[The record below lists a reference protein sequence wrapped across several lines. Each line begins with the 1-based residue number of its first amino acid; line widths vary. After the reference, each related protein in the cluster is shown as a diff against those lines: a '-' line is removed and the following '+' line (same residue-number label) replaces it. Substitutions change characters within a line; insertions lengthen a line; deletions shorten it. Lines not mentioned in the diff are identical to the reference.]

1 MVSKCLSC
9 VILELGFRIKP
20 KRYMRTPAL
29 DHGTVQS
36 CNYCTTPIAKLQ
48 SSRTVQVAFAW
59 CFVYNN
65 VSQRCTFW
73 SARECRH
80 IIPHYI
86 CEWTICAV
94 KAVRECMRNRQ
105 SWNEGIWNATQL
117 CQAFGGLAVRTLPG
131 ASRLF
136 NPTLRACP
144 RQTDVLLACI
154 DSFFSLFPRF
164 ACEGVWSGIFFFPHG
179 SIFRCA
185 SVSQALI
192 YLW

>member
-1 MVSKCLSC
+1 MFLNGVRFDLRESVDISFLNTYVNGRFVQWRRSESVWEKILLCSITVAKGSYFLWYNFLFEQINHIRTAVHGHPQLCLK
-9 VILELGFRIKP
+9 FRLPNRISFE
-20 KRYMRTPAL
+20 
-29 DHGTVQS
+29 V
-36 CNYCTTPIAKLQ
+36 
-48 SSRTVQVAFAW
+48 
-59 CFVYNN
+59 
-65 VSQRCTFW
+65 FW
-73 SARECRH
+73 PVH
-80 IIPHYI
+80 
-86 CEWTICAV
+86 
-94 KAVRECMRNRQ
+94 RQ

-164 ACEGVWSGIFFFPHG
+164 ACEGVWSGIFCCPHG

-192 YLW
+192 YLWREVV